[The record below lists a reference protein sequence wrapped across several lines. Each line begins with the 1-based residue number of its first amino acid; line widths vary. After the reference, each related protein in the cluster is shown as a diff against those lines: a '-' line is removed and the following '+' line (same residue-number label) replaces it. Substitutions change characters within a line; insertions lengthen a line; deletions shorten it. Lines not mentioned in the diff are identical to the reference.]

1 MKATKTIA
9 FGLMALTAQL
19 LTVNTASAADV
30 KTNGNTVTIRPDG
43 GQAKVVGLEVINDH
57 IIRLRA
63 TSKDELPQ
71 KKPSLMIV
79 EQTKPAKSSYA
90 ISDEGKV
97 VIVAAKKVKAIV
109 SKETGEVTFLDA
121 SGNQLLK
128 EAKGGKVFRDFT
140 VPERE
145 LGEKGGPA
153 VTEEMKHGLQIMT
166 SAESISL
173 LPFIVRSS
181 GSPGPAP
188 MNEITSLPPS

>member
-153 VTEEMKHGLQIMT
+153 VTEEMT
-166 SAESISL
+166 
-173 LPFIVRSS
+173 F
-181 GSPGPAP
+181 
-188 MNEITSLPPS
+188 